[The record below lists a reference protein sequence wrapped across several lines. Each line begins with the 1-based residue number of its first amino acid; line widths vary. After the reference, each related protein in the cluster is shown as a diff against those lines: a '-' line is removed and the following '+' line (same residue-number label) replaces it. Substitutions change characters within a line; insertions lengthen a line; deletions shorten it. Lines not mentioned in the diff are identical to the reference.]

1 MTKQFLEEAFTGES
15 KAHVKYMIF
24 AEVAEK
30 EGKKNIAK
38 LFRAIAFA
46 ELIHAKNHLRVLGEI
61 GNTSENLQRA
71 IEGENYEVE
80 EMYLVFNNT
89 AKLQE
94 EREAEKATHYA
105 LSAEKIHSK
114 LYSEA
119 KKLADQGKD
128 LEIESVYIC
137 PVCGYSAL
145 NSAPDLC
152 PVCRTK
158 KEAFIKF

>member
-1 MTKQFLEEAFTGES
+1 MRAMTKQFLEEAFTGES

-46 ELIHAKNHLRVLGEI
+46 D
-61 GNTSENLQRA
+61 
-71 IEGENYEVE
+71 
-80 EMYLVFNNT
+80 
-89 AKLQE
+89 
-94 EREAEKATHYA
+94 
-105 LSAEKIHSK
+105 SK